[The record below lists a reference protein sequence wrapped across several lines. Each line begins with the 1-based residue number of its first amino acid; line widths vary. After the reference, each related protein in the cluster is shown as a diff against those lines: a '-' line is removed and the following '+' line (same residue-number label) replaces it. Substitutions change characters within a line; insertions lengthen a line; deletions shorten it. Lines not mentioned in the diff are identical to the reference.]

1 MKLIPLN
8 ENDPVFY
15 VTKKDIL
22 ESHWPFWEQ
31 LQKAKGN
38 EPDYSQKVDQEL
50 CVMHWCEML
59 FSGTNQNHVGRD
71 SSPHTFNVTFWD
83 DEEHTV
89 YTFFK
94 NWKESC

>member
-38 EPDYSQKVDQEL
+38 EPDHSQKVDQEL
-50 CVMHWCEML
+50 CVMHWCEM
-59 FSGTNQNHVGRD
+59 
-71 SSPHTFNVTFWD
+71 FWGG
-83 DEEHTV
+83 
-89 YTFFK
+89 
-94 NWKESC
+94 